1 MTKTTPQ
8 INTTSGQLLGRSV
21 ETPFGHVDQYL
32 GIPYAKAPIGSLR
45 FQPPQP
51 LDRDEAEIRRD
62 ATKFGPVCF
71 QPPHLKEMISPLLR
85 TNGNGQIASSE
96 DCLTLNIYIPSGRQL
111 DTLPVMVWLPG
122 EGFDYADTTQF
133 DGTFLA
139 TIGQVIVVTVNY
151 RVSVFGFLSTLT
163 PEAPGNIGFL
173 DQRLALQWIQQNIGQ
188 FNGNNRKVTFFGRF
202 SGAMSV
208 SAHLASPLNKGEKQL
223 FHRAI
228 LQSGVATGQW
238 IFDSDPL
245 NATLQLAKATDCSS
259 TSLDTV
265 VSCLQQIPAE
275 TLLNKS
281 NLVSQRWRPVID
293 GHFLT
298 EDPLSAISKGQQAA
312 VDVILGVN
320 NDEGSL
326 CLLSLFAQ
334 KSELY
339 QKILDG
345 QLTNEDFNYL
355 LKTNLEDFLKKSDH
369 SIHKVAAH
377 EYQHFKNTS
386 LRERYVDFCGSMYIK
401 AQTEQLARILIKNG
415 MSKIFLYEFA
425 HRPSFSIHP
434 DFIQAAHGDDVL
446 FTFGLVHQLPEVP
459 TEEVKLSRRI
469 IAAFSNFAKSG

>member
-8 INTTSGQLLGRSV
+8 INTTSGKLLGRSV
-21 ETPFGHVDQYL
+21 ETPFGPVDQYL

-51 LDRDEAEIRRD
+51 LDKEEAEIRRD

-85 TNGNGQIASSE
+85 TNDNGQRASSE

-173 DQRLALQWIQQNIGQ
+173 DQRLALQWIQQNIG
-188 FNGNNRKVTFFGRF
+188 
-202 SGAMSV
+202 
-208 SAHLASPLNKGEKQL
+208 H
-223 FHRAI
+223 
-228 LQSGVATGQW
+228 
-238 IFDSDPL
+238 
-245 NATLQLAKATDCSS
+245 
-259 TSLDTV
+259 
-265 VSCLQQIPAE
+265 
-275 TLLNKS
+275 
-281 NLVSQRWRPVID
+281 
-293 GHFLT
+293 
-298 EDPLSAISKGQQAA
+298 
-312 VDVILGVN
+312 
-320 NDEGSL
+320 
-326 CLLSLFAQ
+326 
-334 KSELY
+334 
-339 QKILDG
+339 
-345 QLTNEDFNYL
+345 
-355 LKTNLEDFLKKSDH
+355 
-369 SIHKVAAH
+369 
-377 EYQHFKNTS
+377 

-415 MSKIFLYEFA
+415 MSKVFLYEFA
-425 HRPSFSIHP
+425 HRPSFSFHP

-446 FTFGLVHQLPEVP
+446 FTFGLVHQLSQVP

-469 IAAFSNFAKSG
+469 IAAFSNFAKSGNPNSVDIEEALQWLEFSNNQREVLEFSARMENNSIRPSKNDRDVAFWYNVVPSLSGHEQTVSSPDKAARDSPKMDCRLALIRSSFSGQENKGFEKVENVFLFSSRNPSSADVKES